1 MKRFLTQ
8 MLSAII
14 AVSCM
19 GGGNDVK
26 LIELRRDI
34 EQSLTV
40 GDSYEKIER
49 FLNDRGLLY
58 DFDYHSSRF
67 QAAFDVNSDTY
78 DPDLSNVI
86 VYIYVDNDRR
96 FVKAEVERVYTYI

>member
-1 MKRFLTQ
+1 M
-8 MLSAII
+8 
-14 AVSCM
+14 
-19 GGGNDVK
+19 K

-34 EQSLTV
+34 DQSLTV

-58 DFDYHSSRF
+58 TFDYHSSRF
-67 QAAFDVNSDTY
+67 QASFDVNAATY
-78 DPDLSNVI
+78 DTDLSNI
-86 VYIYVDNDRR
+86 GVYIYVDSDRK